1 MGNYKLAEMA
11 KETLQIAKQGF
22 YYLDGKKILLT
33 KNNGMYD
40 YDDVTVLDE
49 DKLNEI
55 EDDEDEFFE
64 RYFYATSGANF
75 FLVDGDSYQVAY
87 EFEHP
92 LVMNFA
98 NAIHP
103 GGGFL
108 NGARAQEESLCRNS
122 TLYLSLAS
130 DKAKEMYSYNRNSLN
145 PLDSDYMLITPDV
158 CVFRDLH
165 GELLHEP
172 YNVSVV
178 TIPAPNKNGRAKGIE
193 QSTLD
198 EVMIYRLRRMLLMA
212 ARYGYR
218 NLVLGA
224 WGCGAFGH
232 DAETVAGYFYKL
244 FFEERFDEFFDNVA
258 FAILHDEDKIYAFRK
273 VFGDKVEDCT
283 GMEQFTTD
291 ENSTYYEAIC
301 GFPICNHTERVSK
314 ENVGYVQGIMKNGV
328 PFEAELWEN
337 DDGRNI
343 SIVMPE
349 LFINLDRESKSLQKD
364 NLIGF
369 HNQVEAVHNGVLTI
383 GMVDGGVCTELDVTM
398 QYVDYLKE
406 NGIIEFVGGMEN
418 GSVFYVTDVEG
429 KDLVYVTV
437 TLTEQDKTY
446 AKTALCFRN
455 FPNQFHKRTI
465 TVVK

>member
-1 MGNYKLAEMA
+1 MENYKLAKMA
-11 KETLQIAKQGF
+11 KETLKIAKQGY
-22 YYLDGKKILLT
+22 YYLDGKKIELT
-33 KNNGMYD
+33 KINGMYA
-40 YDDVTVLDE
+40 YDDVSVLDE
-49 DKLNEI
+49 DKLNAI
-55 EDDEDEFFE
+55 ENDEDEFFE
-64 RYFYATSGANF
+64 RCFYASSGANF
-75 FLVDGDSYQVAY
+75 FLVDGDSYQIAY

-122 TLYLSLAS
+122 TLYLSLSSETAQ
-130 DKAKEMYSYNRNSLN
+130 EMYNYNRNNLN

-165 GELLHEP
+165 GELLQEP

-178 TIPAPNKNGRAKGIE
+178 TIPAPNKNGRAKGVE

-198 EVMIYRLRRMLLMA
+198 DVMIYRLRRMLYMA

-232 DAETVAGYFYKL
+232 DTETVAGYFYKL

-258 FAILHDEDKIYAFRK
+258 FAILHDEDKINAFRK
-273 VFGDKVEDCT
+273 VFKDKIEDCT
-283 GMEQFTTD
+283 GMEKISID
-291 ENSTYYEAIC
+291 ESPAYYEVTS
-301 GFPICNHTERVSK
+301 GFPICNHTECVSK
-314 ENVGYVQGIMKNGV
+314 ENIGYVQGIMKSGV

-337 DDGRNI
+337 ENGKNI
-343 SIVMPE
+343 SVVMPE
-349 LFINLDRESKSLQKD
+349 LFINPGKESNPLTAD
-364 NLIGF
+364 NLVGF
-369 HNQVEAVHNGVLTI
+369 HNQVEDIHNGVLTI
-383 GMVDGGVCTELDVTM
+383 GMVDGGINTELNVTI
-398 QYVDYLKE
+398 QYVDYLKD

-429 KDLVYVTV
+429 KELVYVTI
-437 TLTEQDKTY
+437 TLSEQEKIF
-446 AKTALCFRN
+446 AKTPLHFME
-455 FPNQFHKRTI
+455 FPNQPKKKNITI
-465 TVVK
+465 VK